1 MFDLNYNIVL
11 NDLNNWGYST
21 ALVIYVNIFIATMV
35 FICVMYFNSLSYV
48 IAIQAFTFY
57 ISGFGVLSGRMM
69 QKDLYSWPQLV

>member
-1 MFDLNYNIVL
+1 MFYLNYNIVL
-11 NDLNNWGYST
+11 NDLNNRD
-21 ALVIYVNIFIATMV
+21 LV

-69 QKDLYSWPQLV
+69 QKDLYSLKHSKTCM

>member
-1 MFDLNYNIVL
+1 MFYLNYNIVL
-11 NDLNNWGYST
+11 NDLNNRD
-21 ALVIYVNIFIATMV
+21 LV

-69 QKDLYSWPQLV
+69 QKDLYS